1 MFEVLKV
8 FAQKTLGL
16 ETFIAQVTT
25 LGYLRVDQV
34 LEAGDF
40 SVKGDLVEICPV
52 NFDMPVRIHWE
63 WDRISSIYTFNRQTA
78 KKVSDLTVLMLIA
91 SAKNTAYTEN
101 TPLES
106 FVDIKEGDYVVH
118 NQFGIGRFLGKKTLK
133 ENDRPTL
140 FFDIEY
146 RDKDH
151 LYIPAEKSE
160 LIQKYV
166 NFGLKEPRLSKLGS
180 KEWAH
185 LKNKVR
191 TGIRKTALEL
201 IRTQAARSIIS
212 GFQFSPDT
220 QWQRKFEETFPYEL
234 TSCQKKAWEE
244 TKKDMETTRAMDR
257 LICGDVGFGKTE
269 IALRAAFKAVM
280 DAKQVA
286 ILVPTTLLAYQY
298 YNLLVRRLTAFPI
311 KVEML
316 SRFRTITEQ
325 KDIITEL
332 KTGTIDIIVG
342 THRLLSDDVS
352 FRDLRLLIIDEEQ
365 RFGVIQKERIKKI
378 SLTVDVITLT
388 ATPIPRTLY
397 MSLID
402 LKGISLI
409 KTPPEQRVQVKTSI
423 EVFNKD
429 LIQSV
434 ICREKQRQGQVF
446 FIHNRIDDIHNLER
460 QLREI
465 LPKNISIAVA
475 HGQLPPKS
483 IEHIMFDF
491 IQGKTDCL
499 LSTVIIE
506 SGIDIPNANTIIVNN
521 AHTFGLA
528 DLHQLRGRV
537 GRYTKQAYAYFLIP
551 RKSIDEEAQKRL
563 NAIED
568 FSHLGAGFQIA
579 MRDLELRGAG
589 NILGENQ
596 HGFVSSIGLD
606 LYCRILK
613 EEIEQI
619 RRVVKLS
626 GLKSEAS
633 S

>member
-8 FAQKTLGL
+8 FVHKTLGL
-16 ETFIAQVTT
+16 EAFLVQVTA

-34 LEAGDF
+34 LEEGDVA
-40 SVKGDLVEICPV
+40 VKGDIVDICPV
-52 NFDMPVRIHWE
+52 NFDLPVRIHWE
-63 WDRISSIYTFNRQTA
+63 WDKVVSIFTFDRQTG

-91 SAKNTAYTEN
+91 PQKNRVYTED
-101 TPLES
+101 TPLDS
-106 FVDIKEGDYVVH
+106 FLDLKQGDFVVH
-118 NQFGIGRFLGKKTLK
+118 NQYGIGRFLGKKTLEEDK
-133 ENDRPTL
+133 KQSL
-140 FFDIEY
+140 FFEIEY
-146 RDKDH
+146 RDKDR
-151 LYIPAEKSE
+151 LFIPAEKSE

-166 NFGLKEPRLSKLGS
+166 NFGLREPKLTKLGS
-180 KEWAH
+180 KEWQH

-191 TGIRKTALEL
+191 NGIRKTALEL
-201 IRTQAARSIIS
+201 VRTQAARSIIS

-220 QWQRKFEETFPYEL
+220 QWQKKFEETFPYEL
-234 TSCQKKAWEE
+234 TPCQKKAWDD
-244 TKKDMETTRAMDR
+244 TKKDMENTKAMDR

-298 YNLLVRRLTAFPI
+298 FTLLERRLAAFPI

-316 SRFRTITEQ
+316 SRLRTETEQ
-325 KDIITEL
+325 KKILAGL
-332 KTGTIDIIVG
+332 KEGTIDILIG

-352 FRDLRLLIIDEEQ
+352 FHELRLLIIDEEQ

-409 KTPPEQRVQVKTSI
+409 KTPPEERMQVKTSV
-423 EVFNKD
+423 ELFNNE
-429 LIQSV
+429 LIKRV

-446 FIHNRIDDIHNLER
+446 FIHNRIEDIHRIER
-460 QLREI
+460 QLKEI
-465 LPKNISIAVA
+465 LPKDVTIAVA
-475 HGQLPPKS
+475 HGQLPPRS
-483 IEHIMFDF
+483 IENIMLDF
-491 IQGKTDCL
+491 IRGKTDCL

-521 AHTFGLA
+521 AHAFGLA

-537 GRYTKQAYAYFLIP
+537 GRCNKQAYAYFLIP
-551 RKSIDEEAQKRL
+551 RKTILEEAQKRL
-563 NAIED
+563 DAVED
-568 FSHLGAGFQIA
+568 LSHLGAGFQIA
-579 MRDLELRGAG
+579 LRDLELRGAG
-589 NILGENQ
+589 NILGEDQ

-619 RRVVKLS
+619 KKV
-626 GLKSEAS
+626 LKSEEHYA
-633 S
+633 